1 MFHLLFFNR
10 FTLDQFLVTLTGLS
24 VHTSDLLPYEEG
36 FKNQLIESVLSSHKP
51 QPAAA
56 VDIWAATRESAATA
70 PALLLVGVFVSGLG
84 AWVGTGRR
92 EGKESKQ
99 AWMSLAAH
107 CSPAQQTDA
116 ACSSSL
122 RLLLSRACHSR
133 QVVQ

>member
-10 FTLDQFLVTLTGLS
+10 FTLDQFLATLTGLS

-36 FKNQLIESVLSSHKP
+36 FKNQLIESGLSSHKP

-92 EGKESKQ
+92 QGKQ
-99 AWMSLAAH
+99 AGW
-107 CSPAQQTDA
+107 DV
-116 ACSSSL
+116 SSSAL
-122 RLLLSRACHSR
+122 QSCPTDGCSLLFQSLLLSRACHSR